1 MTLPHPGD
9 PSAHGPQPPRPA
21 QPPVHGVMADPVR
34 PHTPPPGP
42 GPEAATPAY
51 GTPVW
56 PDTPPQAYWPA
67 ETAPLPPVPPAPVQD
82 LGLLA
87 QPHAKGQRGRDGG
100 EGGAPGG
107 KRTGGGSRRRR
118 FPTVLAGT
126 GTVVAVGTVALA
138 VGMLSRSVESDTVLL
153 DAKPSAPA
161 ASVLPTTPAESA
173 SPSAAPTRPAS
184 RSASPSASKST
195 SASPTA
201 SAPSTAAAAPAAP
214 PATASPSR
222 SATGSPSPSKAPTLR
237 QGDSGPEVER
247 MQRLLA
253 ADGVYGGRITG
264 RFDNRTKEAVAEF
277 QWRNEIYTDGYGVY
291 GPATRKALERTA

>member
-9 PSAHGPQPPRPA
+9 PAARAQHPPHPA
-21 QPPVHGVMADPVR
+21 QPPVHGVMAAPGR
-34 PHTPPPGP
+34 PHTPPPGT
-42 GPEAATPAY
+42 GPEASTPAY
-51 GTPVW
+51 GIPVW

-67 ETAPLPPVPPAPVQD
+67 ETAPLPPVPPAQVQD

-87 QPHAKGQRGRDGG
+87 QPHTHRETGG
-100 EGGAPGG
+100 GGGGGPRG

-138 VGMLSRSVESDTVLL
+138 MGMMSRSVESDTVLL

-161 ASVLPTTPAESA
+161 ASVLPTSPAESA
-173 SPSAAPTRPAS
+173 SPSAAPTRSAS
-184 RSASPSASKST
+184 RSASPKASKSA
-195 SASPTA
+195 SPSPTA
-201 SAPSTAAAAPAAP
+201 SAPSTAAAPAAP
-214 PATASPSR
+214 PTTPSPGR
-222 SATGSPSPSKAPTLR
+222 SATGSASPSKAPVLR

-253 ADGVYGGRITG
+253 ADGVYGGRING
-264 RFDNRTKEAVAEF
+264 RFDSRTKEAVAEF
-277 QWRNEIYTDGYGVY
+277 QWRNDIWDDGYGVY

>member
-9 PSAHGPQPPRPA
+9 PSAHAQQPPHPA
-21 QPPVHGVMADPVR
+21 QPPVHGVMADPAR

-42 GPEAATPAY
+42 GHGHGADAATPAY
-51 GTPVW
+51 GIPVW

-87 QPHAKGQRGRDGG
+87 QPHTKGQRGGG
-100 EGGAPGG
+100 GGGAPGG

-161 ASVLPTTPAESA
+161 ASVLPTNPAESA
-173 SPSAAPTRPAS
+173 SPSAAPTR
-184 RSASPSASKST
+184 SA
-195 SASPTA
+195 
-201 SAPSTAAAAPAAP
+201 
-214 PATASPSR
+214 
-222 SATGSPSPSKAPTLR
+222 
-237 QGDSGPEVER
+237 
-247 MQRLLA
+247 
-253 ADGVYGGRITG
+253 
-264 RFDNRTKEAVAEF
+264 
-277 QWRNEIYTDGYGVY
+277 
-291 GPATRKALERTA
+291 